1 MTMRKTLKPLI
12 GISLVLA
19 AGALNAAAGQAGGQA
34 VFRTAA
40 AANANPFVAGKT
52 AAEALKAALR
62 GVEPQ
67 VVLLAECFEDKE
79 DKDKVL
85 EGVAT
90 VFKREKLCGGATY
103 GAYTQAGALQRD
115 AVALLAIGGDAVRVR
130 TALVEKMGAAGL
142 SLEKDQERLTAAL
155 QGAGARLAK
164 QLPDAAKA
172 SLMIVIADAHSP
184 KNQLLLDGI
193 QSVVGRKLPV
203 TGGSVNKNAGQN
215 WVYYQGKAY
224 SDSAVALVLTGGLK
238 VAQAGRQA
246 KDNDAVISTARESA
260 ATALSKLGKAPD
272 VIVAFDC
279 AGRMGK
285 LKNVTDELAA
295 IQDSVGR
302 EVPLF
307 GLYCAGEFGPADIS
321 DAPDPTVCYGRGWH
335 VMMSALGQ

>member
-1 MTMRKTLKPLI
+1 MTMKRTLEQLI
-12 GISLVLA
+12 GVSLALA
-19 AGALNAAAGQAGGQA
+19 TGALNVAAGQA

-40 AANANPFVAGKT
+40 AANANPLVAGKT
-52 AAEALKAALR
+52 AAEALKTALR
-62 GVEPQ
+62 GVEPHI
-67 VVLLAECFEDKE
+67 VLLVECFEDKE

-103 GAYTQAGALQRD
+103 GAYTQAGALARD
-115 AVALLAIGGDAVRVR
+115 AVALLAIGGDGVRVG

-193 QSVVGRKLPV
+193 QSVVGKKLPV

-215 WVYYQGKAY
+215 WVYYQGKA
-224 SDSAVALVLTGGLK
+224 STDSAVALVLTGGLK

-260 ATALSKLGKAPD
+260 ATALNKLGKTPD

-285 LKNVTDELAA
+285 LKNVADELAA
-295 IQDSVGR
+295 IQGSVGR